1 MKMTI
6 KNTWEPSFGLDDY
19 DSDVRPRVQVVSIL
33 NLTEE
38 VLYRSGITCTKLV
51 GPTGLVVGVDESAEV
66 IDVAERRATVAGQCY
81 WTRFAAADL
90 STFIPH
96 ERFDVVAV
104 RLTLLLQHEG
114 DDAVFLVAI
123 RLRPCVCS
131 DGLIMI
137 LAHNPAGSN

>member
-19 DSDVRPRVQVVSIL
+19 DSDVRPRVQVVSRCGVGDVSFRIA
-33 NLTEE
+33 
-38 VLYRSGITCTKLV
+38 KLV

-137 LAHNPAGSN
+137 VAHNPAGSN